1 MLKESELKLIK
12 ELEKEIGVE
21 LEEISL
27 DKIGLR
33 RSKDGWS
40 IFGASGFAIDQN
52 GNVIGLNLHDMELKS
67 VPLKVLK
74 FKYLKKLSFKDNRL
88 EDISMIEKLTDLTSL
103 TVLWNHASD
112 ISALQVLSQLTYLYL
127 SANSLTDISVL
138 QGLNQLTSLC
148 LSYNSLTDI
157 SVLQGLS
164 QLTSLD
170 LSGNQLTDISVLQ
183 RLSQLTSLDLSYNS
197 LTDISVL
204 QGLSQL
210 TSLGLRNN
218 KISQLP
224 ETIVDLGMEI
234 DVDKEYGGQGILLYG
249 NPLESPPVE
258 IIRKG
263 KEAIRAYFK
272 SLKKGELPLNEV
284 KVLLV
289 GDGGAGKTSLVKRL
303 MGKEFDKK
311 EPQTHGININR
322 MQVKSG
328 KVTINANLWD
338 FGGQEIMHATH
349 QFFLSKRSLYIL
361 VLDGRRDEKTEYWL
375 KHIRS
380 FGGDSPVLVVL
391 NKIDENPGFELN
403 RKYLMEK
410 YGNIV
415 GFFRI
420 SCAKDKGIKMF
431 YRSMAKA
438 LRSVEMLRTTWANS
452 WFKVK
457 DRLEKMAD
465 NFIDYE
471 RYQEICEG
479 AEITDESA
487 RETLVDFLNDLGV
500 ILHFREFHLEDT
512 HILEPRWVTEAVY
525 KIINSPVLADAKG
538 ILDLEQLKTILKQ
551 KKKNDFFYP
560 RDKYRYIIE
569 LMKKFELCYEIDKK
583 TVLVPD
589 LLDVEESDFQFDYK
603 NCLRFILEYD
613 FLPRAVMPR
622 FIVRM
627 HQDIKEE
634 GQCCRWRTGVVLENK
649 KYKATAVIKA
659 DHEERKISIYV
670 NGEQARD
677 YLSVVRHSLGEIN
690 NSFEKLPVAEKIP
703 LTDNEEVSLDYEEL
717 TGLEQMGVAE
727 IPIGKLKKTGNVVQL
742 LDKVVSPEERRQEYE
757 KIAGR
762 DEVGKDIYLSVNIP
776 QHNILVQQANP
787 VMKQE
792 THVSVDIDIKVDLP
806 AIQSDFD
813 KLKELLESAG
823 TELDAKSAKE
833 LEKIGDSLDDLT
845 LESDKKELVKPFNRI
860 KRFLDKLGDED
871 SKLNRALRGA
881 KKGVQ
886 MAQKVGKT
894 YNKFAQWL
902 ALPQVPKAFL
912 GSDSESK

>member
-1 MLKESELKLIK
+1 LK
-12 ELEKEIGVE
+12 
-21 LEEISL
+21 
-27 DKIGLR
+27 
-33 RSKDGWS
+33 
-40 IFGASGFAIDQN
+40 A
-52 GNVIGLNLHDMELKS
+52 LH
-67 VPLKVLK
+67 
-74 FKYLKKLSFKDNRL
+74 
-88 EDISMIEKLTDLTSL
+88 LTK
-103 TVLWNHASD
+103 
-112 ISALQVLSQLTYLYL
+112 
-127 SANSLTDISVL
+127 
-138 QGLNQLTSLC
+138 NQ
-148 LSYNSLTDI
+148 LTDI

-164 QLTSLD
+164 QLEELD
-170 LSGNQLTDISVLQ
+170 LSNNLLTDISGLQ
-183 RLSQLTSLDLSYNS
+183 RLSQLTWLDLK
-197 LTDISVL
+197 
-204 QGLSQL
+204 
-210 TSLGLRNN
+210 NN
-218 KISQLP
+218 KISQLS
-224 ETIVDLGMEI
+224 ESIIDMGLKI
-234 DVDKEYGGQGILLYG
+234 DVDIDITHDIPDTLFLYG

-263 KEAIRAYFK
+263 KEAIRTYFK
-272 SLKKGELPLNEV
+272 SLKEGELPLNEV

-289 GDGGAGKTSLVKRL
+289 GDGGAGKTSLVNRL

-322 MQVKSG
+322 MEVKSG

-391 NKIDENPGFELN
+391 NKIDENPSFELN

-415 GFFRI
+415 GFYRI

-438 LRSVEMLRTTWANS
+438 LRSVEMLRTTWADS

-457 DRLEKMAD
+457 ERLEKMTD

-471 RYQEICEG
+471 QYQEICKD
-479 AEITDESA
+479 AEIADDTA
-487 RETLVDFLNDLGV
+487 RETLVDFLSDLGV

-525 KIINSPVLADAKG
+525 KIINSPILADAKG
-538 ILDLEQLKTILKQ
+538 FLNLEQLKTILKQ
-551 KKKNDFFYP
+551 KKKSDFFYP

-569 LMKKFELCYEIDKK
+569 LMKKFELCYEINEK

-589 LLDVEESDFQFDYK
+589 LLDVEESDFEFDYN
-603 NCLRFILEYD
+603 NCLRFVLDYD
-613 FLPRAVMPR
+613 FLPRSVMPR

-627 HQDIKEE
+627 HKDIKGE
-634 GQCCRWRTGVVLENK
+634 CCRWRTGVVLENK
-649 KYKATAVIKA
+649 NYKATAVIKA
-659 DHEERKISIYV
+659 DIEERKISIYV
-670 NGEQARD
+670 NGDQARD

-690 NSFEKLPVAEKIP
+690 DSFEKLPVTEKIP

-742 LDKVVSPEERRQEYE
+742 LDKVVSPEERRKDYA

-813 KLKELLESAG
+813 KLKELLESSG
-823 TELDAKSAKE
+823 TELDAKSMKE
-833 LEKIGDSLDDLT
+833 LEKIGDSLDELT
-845 LESDKKELVKPFNRI
+845 LESDKKELTTPFNRI
-860 KRFLDKLGDED
+860 KRFMDKLGDED

-886 MAQKVGKT
+886 LAQKVGKT